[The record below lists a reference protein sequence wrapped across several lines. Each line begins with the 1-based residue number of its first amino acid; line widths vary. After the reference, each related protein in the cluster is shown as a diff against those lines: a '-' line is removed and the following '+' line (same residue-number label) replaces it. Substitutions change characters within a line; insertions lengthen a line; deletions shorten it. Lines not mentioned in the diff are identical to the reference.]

1 MSNRPELLYWETVKQ
16 DGVERLQRVFR
27 FDNFVEALHFT
38 NRIGEL
44 AEAYQH
50 HPLIITEWGRV
61 TVQWWTHTAG
71 GLDQNDFI
79 LAAKTDEL
87 MAQKE

>member
-1 MSNRPELLYWETVKQ
+1 MMNRPELPNWDVIKQ
-16 DGVERLQRVFR
+16 DGIERLQRVFK
-27 FDNFVEALHFT
+27 FQNFVEALQFT
-38 NRIGEL
+38 NRVGEL
-44 AEAYQH
+44 AEAHQH
-50 HPLIITEWGRV
+50 HPLIVTEWGRV

-71 GLDQNDFI
+71 GIDKNDLL